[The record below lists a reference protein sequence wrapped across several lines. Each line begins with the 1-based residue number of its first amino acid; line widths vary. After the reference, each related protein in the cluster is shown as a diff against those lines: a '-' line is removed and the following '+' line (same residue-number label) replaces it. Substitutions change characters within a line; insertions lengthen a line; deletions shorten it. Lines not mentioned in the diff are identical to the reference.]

1 MKIVDKSGDI
11 TETSK
16 IVCLNHLNLTDL
28 KLKPN
33 ESGYCL
39 IIEGVM
45 PYNTNEGQLVI
56 DTLCNQESFALTEV
70 VQCEPVEYVDN
81 YVPTKYGIIF

>member
-1 MKIVDKSGDI
+1 MRIKIVDKSSDI

-16 IVCLNHLNLTDL
+16 IPCLNHLNLSNL

-33 ESGYCL
+33 EKGYCL

-45 PYNTNEGQLVI
+45 PYNTNEGHLVI
-56 DTLCNQESFALTEV
+56 DTLCN
-70 VQCEPVEYVDN
+70 
-81 YVPTKYGIIF
+81 